1 MATCEAIKTTTLEI
15 PTTAIDWTG
24 ISNTYKWLEIIGYM
38 RSDKDGV
45 YDTFELNLNG
55 DTGNN
60 YSYKFVEAIDTG
72 SSGAWSIGKWGLTD
86 KLEYEIPAKR
96 WGYQSGSVHIL
107 IGQNPSSEAHKKSIM
122 ATTGFAYADSTS
134 WGKSYCIFGNGFWQ
148 TTSDITQITMTCPDS
163 FVEGP
168 QVTLLGWKDS

>member
-55 DTGNN
+55 ETGKN
-60 YSYKFVEAIDTG
+60 YYYKFVEAI
-72 SSGAWSIGKWGLTD
+72 
-86 KLEYEIPAKR
+86 
-96 WGYQSGSVHIL
+96 
-107 IGQNPSSEAHKKSIM
+107 
-122 ATTGFAYADSTS
+122 
-134 WGKSYCIFGNGFWQ
+134 
-148 TTSDITQITMTCPDS
+148 
-163 FVEGP
+163 
-168 QVTLLGWKDS
+168 